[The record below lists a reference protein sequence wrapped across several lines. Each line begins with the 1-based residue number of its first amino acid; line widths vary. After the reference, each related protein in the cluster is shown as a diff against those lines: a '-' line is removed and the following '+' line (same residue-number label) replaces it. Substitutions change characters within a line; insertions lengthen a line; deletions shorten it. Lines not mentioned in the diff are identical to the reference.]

1 MTDDA
6 DERVRR
12 SIFLP
17 QELETALSR
26 LAAERETSA
35 NDLICEILAERV
47 SALNAE
53 PSPAQRDTGVASG
66 PNDLR

>member
-17 QELETALSR
+17 EELETAISR
-26 LAAERETSA
+26 LAVERGTSA

-47 SALNAE
+47 SALRAE
-53 PSPAQRDTGVASG
+53 SSPIEGDGGVSPDG
-66 PNDLR
+66 SS